1 MENTV
6 DTVNRLFAE
15 VFNDFVKIEQKA
27 LKDAGF
33 EDITTTETHTL
44 EAIDLYGDRD
54 MSTVAD
60 KLDITVGTLTVSVA
74 NLVKKGYVL
83 RSRSEADRRKV
94 ILRPTER
101 GRELLEAHRRFH
113 KDMVSSAVLG
123 LTEHETEVFRGAL
136 LNLSRFFTEK
146 TTKRHTP
153 GLN

>member
-1 MENTV
+1 METTV

-15 VFNDFVKIEQKA
+15 VFNDIVKIEQKS

-33 EDITTTETHTL
+33 EDITTTETHTV

-74 NLVKKGYVL
+74 NLVKKGYVV
-83 RSRSEADRRKV
+83 RSRSEADRRRV

-101 GRELLEAHRRFH
+101 GMELLAAHRRFH
-113 KDMVSSAVLG
+113 REMVSSAVLG
-123 LTEHETEVFRGAL
+123 LTDYEAEVFRGAL

-146 TTKRHTP
+146 TTKRHNP
-153 GLN
+153 SLS